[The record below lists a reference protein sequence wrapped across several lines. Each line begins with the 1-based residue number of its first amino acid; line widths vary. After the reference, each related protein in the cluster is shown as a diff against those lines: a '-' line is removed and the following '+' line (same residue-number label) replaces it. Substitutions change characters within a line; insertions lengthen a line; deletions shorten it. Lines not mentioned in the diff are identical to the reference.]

1 MKTRIIAA
9 LAAFAF
15 LFLAYGANA
24 QDAAPA
30 EKVPSQA
37 AERPATVQDLNTQ
50 EYITLLRQNVRIL
63 VRMVDSID
71 SSKNSAGY
79 KFTATLETNLM
90 AVDTVAAPKG
100 ATVYG
105 RLASA
110 SSAGRMSGSSQLTL
124 ELTDIVVNGTAYPL
138 LTNTYEISRR

>member
-105 RLASA
+105 RLA
-110 SSAGRMSGSSQLTL
+110 
-124 ELTDIVVNGTAYPL
+124 
-138 LTNTYEISRR
+138 